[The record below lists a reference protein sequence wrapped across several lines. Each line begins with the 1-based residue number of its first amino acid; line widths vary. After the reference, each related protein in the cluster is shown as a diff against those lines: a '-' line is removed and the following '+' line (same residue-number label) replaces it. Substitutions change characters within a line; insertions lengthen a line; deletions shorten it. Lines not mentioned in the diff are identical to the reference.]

1 MKREGNGGNSMGMR
15 EFGEKNP
22 NYSKLGRKRRDPK
35 IKRELPEFGEGRME
49 IGILPKKSGSG
60 KKLILH

>member
-1 MKREGNGGNSMGMR
+1 MGRR

-22 NYSKLGRKRRDPK
+22 NYSKVGRKRRDPK
-35 IKRELPEFGEGRME
+35 IKRNSERGGRKWGFG
-49 IGILPKKSGSG
+49 PQKKSG